1 MAYDDYAQSLLLS
14 SGAIRNLGS
23 SPRKERS
30 ESESSEKDDD
40 DAAAGFSQHIDT
52 DPLDVTTVEKNE
64 GMKRKF
70 AEIVAENVQ
79 LKKKVANLQAELA
92 VLHSNVCDNMYI
104 FFHTFKVSI

>member
-14 SGAIRNLGS
+14 SGGTRNLE
-23 SPRKERS
+23 PQKEGS

-40 DAAAGFSQHIDT
+40 YAAAGFSQHIDT
-52 DPLDVTTVEKNE
+52 DPLDVTTVETNE
-64 GMKRKF
+64 GWKRKF
-70 AEIVAENVQ
+70 AEIVSENVQ

>member
-14 SGAIRNLGS
+14 SGGTRNLE
-23 SPRKERS
+23 PQKEGS

-40 DAAAGFSQHIDT
+40 YAAAGFRQHIDT

-92 VLHSNVCDNMYI
+92 VLHSNVCE
-104 FFHTFKVSI
+104 